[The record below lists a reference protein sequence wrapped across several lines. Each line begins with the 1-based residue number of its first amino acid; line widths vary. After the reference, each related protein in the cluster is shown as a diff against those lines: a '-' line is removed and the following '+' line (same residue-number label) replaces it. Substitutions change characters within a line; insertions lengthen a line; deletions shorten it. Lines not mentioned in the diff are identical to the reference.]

1 MRWDIV
7 RENEGP
13 QELTARLGLPLC
25 MLLRANRL
33 VCAAWLTPG
42 REIVVPQP
50 DYCENDAF
58 PCPAKLFFVPAE
70 EKQTEVWVAEIGE
83 SIPSVAQAMGTT
95 ERLLLLARK
104 CRGPLREGERL
115 RIGAELCRKRIG
127 SVLPGETLEMTCER
141 LGADPVETKRLNKLR
156 GARVFPGIRLVLAEK
171 NRGK

>member
-42 REIVVPQP
+42 RQIAVPQQ
-50 DYCENDAF
+50 DFCEKDAF
-58 PCPAKLFFVPAE
+58 PCPAKLLSVPAR
-70 EKQTEVWVAEIGE
+70 EKQTEVWIAGSGD
-83 SIPSVAQAMGTT
+83 SIPSVVQALGTT

-141 LGADPVETKRLNKLR
+141 LGADPVETMRLNKLR
-156 GARVFPGIRLVLAEK
+156 GVGVFPGMRLVLAEK